1 MSRRWRWTF
10 QHGHSAWRED
20 GNYSPQLNSETL
32 APVLRELAPGAE
44 FVVGMSLG
52 GLTAIRLAAM
62 APDLV
67 GELVLVDVTPSALQR
82 HAELTAEQR
91 GTVALMH
98 GEREF
103 PSFQA
108 MLDLTIAAAPHR
120 DIKSLRRGVFH
131 NSRRLDNGNW
141 VWRYDAIRTFGDFA
155 GLWDDVDALSAPI
168 TLVRGGSS
176 GFVTDQDTAE
186 LHRRATHF
194 RGVHIVEKSGHSVQ
208 SDQPRVATILEH
220 HELDG
225 LLNGIAS
232 ARAAANPT
240 PRILGQLDAVMRS
253 LRNSKESR
261 AFAECVWEY
270 RRTVND
276 EYAGPRLHAT
286 IRASQNLIPR
296 VFWMTY
302 QNSRDDVLP
311 FYEEENAAIH
321 RREPE
326 AARAACIGRSELMAQ
341 TMLAELFRRRVLV
354 PPEGACPGPF
364 GAPIPGF
371 ARSYQPSSPVP

>member
-131 NSRRLDNGNW
+131 NSRRLDN
-141 VWRYDAIRTFGDFA
+141 
-155 GLWDDVDALSAPI
+155 
-168 TLVRGGSS
+168 
-176 GFVTDQDTAE
+176 
-186 LHRRATHF
+186 
-194 RGVHIVEKSGHSVQ
+194 
-208 SDQPRVATILEH
+208 
-220 HELDG
+220 
-225 LLNGIAS
+225 
-232 ARAAANPT
+232 
-240 PRILGQLDAVMRS
+240 
-253 LRNSKESR
+253 
-261 AFAECVWEY
+261 
-270 RRTVND
+270 
-276 EYAGPRLHAT
+276 
-286 IRASQNLIPR
+286 
-296 VFWMTY
+296 
-302 QNSRDDVLP
+302 
-311 FYEEENAAIH
+311 AAIH

>member
-103 PSFQA
+103 PS
-108 MLDLTIAAAPHR
+108 
-120 DIKSLRRGVFH
+120 
-131 NSRRLDNGNW
+131 
-141 VWRYDAIRTFGDFA
+141 
-155 GLWDDVDALSAPI
+155 
-168 TLVRGGSS
+168 GGSS

-208 SDQPRVATILEH
+208 SDQPRALIEIVRGV
-220 HELDG
+220 LDT
-225 LLNGIAS
+225 
-232 ARAAANPT
+232 R
-240 PRILGQLDAVMRS
+240 
-253 LRNSKESR
+253 
-261 AFAECVWEY
+261 
-270 RRTVND
+270 
-276 EYAGPRLHAT
+276 
-286 IRASQNLIPR
+286 
-296 VFWMTY
+296 
-302 QNSRDDVLP
+302 
-311 FYEEENAAIH
+311 
-321 RREPE
+321 
-326 AARAACIGRSELMAQ
+326 
-341 TMLAELFRRRVLV
+341 
-354 PPEGACPGPF
+354 
-364 GAPIPGF
+364 
-371 ARSYQPSSPVP
+371 